1 MSNDKMIELRHYLA
15 TIFFLDL
22 HDEKILSLLAGLA
35 LSLSFNAAHADI
47 AHPYDEAADAPAM
60 VTKALADAKAANKDV
75 LVIFG
80 ANWCKDCLELSK
92 SMQGQSAAL
101 IASKFV
107 VVKVNVGQFDKNLDL
122 ANSYGNP
129 IKKGIPA
136 AVVLKPDNTVL
147 YTSKGGELS
156 NARRMSGQGIYDF
169 FNQIV
174 TQHQ

>member
-1 MSNDKMIELRHYLA
+1 MK
-15 TIFFLDL
+15 
-22 HDEKILSLLAGLA
+22 KILSLLAGLA
-35 LSLSFNAAHADI
+35 LSLSFNPAHADI
-47 AHPYDEAADAPAM
+47 AHPYDEAADAPAL
-60 VTKALADAKAANKDV
+60 VTKALAEAKAANKDV

-122 ANSYGNP
+122 ANGYGNP

-147 YTSKGGELS
+147 YASKGGELS
-156 NARRMSGQGIYDF
+156 NARRMSEQGVYDF
-169 FNQIV
+169 FNQII